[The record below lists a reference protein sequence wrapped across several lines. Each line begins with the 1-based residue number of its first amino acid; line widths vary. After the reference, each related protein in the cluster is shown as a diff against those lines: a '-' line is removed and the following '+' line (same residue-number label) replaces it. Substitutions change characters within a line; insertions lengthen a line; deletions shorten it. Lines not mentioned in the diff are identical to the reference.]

1 MLRAIVSAGLVVF
14 TSCAALAQTAE
25 NSPTFEVASVKPA
38 APITGNFIRVGMRGG
53 PGTPTPAR
61 LHIPMSR

>member
-1 MLRAIVSAGLVVF
+1 MLRAIMGAGLVAF

-38 APITGNFIRVGMRGG
+38 APITGNRISVMMRGG
-53 PGTPTPAR
+53 PGTPDPG
-61 LHIPMSR
+61 